1 MLSNSIRAT
10 REGPKNEA
18 RGMCKFN
25 GDDDDDDDDDDAKRV
40 RVPVA
45 KR

>member
-25 GDDDDDDDDDDAKRV
+25 GDDDDDDDAAKRV